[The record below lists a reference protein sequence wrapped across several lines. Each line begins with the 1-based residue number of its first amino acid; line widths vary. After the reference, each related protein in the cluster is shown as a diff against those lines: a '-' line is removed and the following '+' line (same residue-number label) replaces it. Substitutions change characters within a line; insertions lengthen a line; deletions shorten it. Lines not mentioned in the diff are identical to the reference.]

1 MHTHMLRYQQNLKN
15 LQIKK
20 NLSFSDILLIFNVQ
34 NIRKIQEID
43 DTDPK
48 TN

>member
-1 MHTHMLRYQQNLKN
+1 MHTRMLRYQQNLKN
-15 LQIKK
+15 LQIK